1 MRASGLTHSLAY
13 GGRYEDSHYIL
24 IFLPFIPF
32 SVALT
37 MSALAFLWARL
48 VHRSRIGPF
57 RIGLFCETQQD
68 ARRYFMRWMG
78 RTVPFLNILYTN
90 MCVRSLQLFMCMPL
104 RDGTSVL
111 MASPEIRCWESRE
124 HQSMVIVAVFGL
136 IVWVV
141 GIPAYVSTS
150 IYYAHRHDKL
160 KDPDCL
166 AVFGYLYRKYRE
178 SPLAASVNRSA
189 RSIQFSPCTRRCCG
203 AVPSRGHCT
212 HRSWYRCVCRCTALS
227 LTLSGQGR
235 ALRWVVCRAVVLW
248 VGGAAAHAQALRRAV
263 RVAAEGQTVHAIC
276 AFPLKPARPAH

>member
-1 MRASGLTHSLAY
+1 MGRAVLGTKTPALVRPNEGKWTPTHSLAHSLAY
-13 GGRYEDSHYIL
+13 GDRYEDSHYIL

-178 SPLAASVNRSA
+178 SPLAATVNRSA
-189 RSIQFSPCTRRCCG
+189 RSIHSACAHEMLRCR
-203 AVPSRGHCT
+203 PFP
-212 HRSWYRCVCRCTALS
+212 
-227 LTLSGQGR
+227 R
-235 ALRWVVCRAVVLW
+235 ALYS
-248 VGGAAAHAQALRRAV
+248 
-263 RVAAEGQTVHAIC
+263 
-276 AFPLKPARPAH
+276 P